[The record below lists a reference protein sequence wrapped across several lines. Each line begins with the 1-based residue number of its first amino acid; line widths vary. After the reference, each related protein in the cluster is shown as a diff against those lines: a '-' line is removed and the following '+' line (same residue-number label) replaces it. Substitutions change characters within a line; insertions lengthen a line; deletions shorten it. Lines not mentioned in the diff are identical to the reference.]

1 MRHVRVPVFCSPLDE
16 FLVFGEHGINHL
28 IEDVVSRLAE
38 ERGVRVQ
45 RLRGFSIE
53 SRNVPQDLFPAGPRF
68 DERHPTLLLTLK
80 CVRNAGID
88 LARFPRRSAR

>member
-1 MRHVRVPVFCSPLDE
+1 MFCSPLDE

-68 DERHPTLLLTLK
+68 DERHSTLLPAVDK
-80 CVRNAGID
+80 GIID
-88 LARFPRRSAR
+88 LDGGEQKRTALDFPVHNN